1 MLFLGEFNRSSRH
14 LRRTITAITATFL
27 VGALGACGGSWATES
42 GDSVADTTGDQ
53 ITLTV
58 YSGRS
63 EALVSE
69 LFAQFTAQTGIEI
82 SARYGDSGEMAAL
95 LLTEG
100 RKTPADVFF
109 SQDAGALGAVSDAE
123 LLATLP
129 SALIELV
136 GESYRSRTG
145 TWVATSGRARV
156 VVYNPTLVDTPPTSV
171 DDLLDPKWSG
181 KIGFVPTNASWQS
194 FVTALR
200 VIRGEDA
207 ARKWLESFAANKP
220 VAYEKNAVVVDA
232 VNAAEV
238 ALGLTNHYYL
248 YQKIAAEGVDK
259 VVAKN
264 HFFTNGDVGGLVN
277 VAGVG
282 VLASTRHEQAAQ
294 KFVQFLLSVKGQE
307 YLANKTYEYP
317 LVAGVSQYAEL
328 PSLAELNPPAID
340 LADLKSIEKTQEL
353 LSQTGLLTK

>member
-1 MLFLGEFNRSSRH
+1 MIFLPLSRH
-14 LRRTITAITATFL
+14 MRRTRIALTAIFA
-27 VGALGACGGSWATES
+27 VGALGACGGSSSNES
-42 GDSVADTTGDQ
+42 GDSVANTTGDQ

-69 LFAQFTAQTGIEI
+69 LFAQFTAQTDIEI

-95 LLTEG
+95 LLTES
-100 RKTPADVFF
+100 KSSPADVFY
-109 SQDAGALGAVSDAE
+109 SQDAGALGAVSDAG

-129 SALIELV
+129 SELTELV

-145 TWVATSGRARV
+145 TWVGTSGRARV
-156 VVYNPTLVDTPPTSV
+156 VVYNPTLVHAPPTSV
-171 DDLLDPKWSG
+171 DDLLDPKWLG

-207 ARKWLESFAANKP
+207 AREWLEGFAANKP
-220 VAYEKNAVVVDA
+220 IAYEKNAVVVDA
-232 VNAAEV
+232 VNSGEV

-264 HFFTNGDVGGLVN
+264 HFFTNGDVGGLIN

-282 VLASTRHEQAAQ
+282 VLASTRYEQAAQ
-294 KFVQFLLSVKGQE
+294 QFVRYLLSTEAQK
-307 YLANKTYEYP
+307 YMANKTYEYP
-317 LVAGVSQYAEL
+317 LAAGVLQYAEL
-328 PSLAELNPPAID
+328 PALSDLNPPTID
-340 LADLKSIEKTQEL
+340 LADLKSIERTQEL
-353 LSQTGLLTK
+353 LSQTGLLTR

>member
-1 MLFLGEFNRSSRH
+1 MLLLHLSRQV
-14 LRRTITAITATFL
+14 RRTISALTATFA
-27 VGALGACGGSWATES
+27 VGALAACGGSPATE
-42 GDSVADTTGDQ
+42 TTGDQ

-69 LFAQFTAQTGIEI
+69 LFAQFTAETGIKI

-123 LLATLP
+123 LLAPLP
-129 SALIELV
+129 SALTELV
-136 GESYRSRTG
+136 SKSFRSRTG
-145 TWVATSGRARV
+145 TWVGTSGRARV
-156 VVYNPTLVDTPPTSV
+156 VVYNPTLVDRLPTSI

-181 KIGFVPTNASWQS
+181 KIGFAPTNASWQA

-207 ARKWLESFAANKP
+207 AREWLKGFAANKP
-220 VAYEKNAVVVDA
+220 VAYEKNGVVRDA
-232 VNAAEV
+232 VNAGEI
-238 ALGLTNHYYL
+238 ALGLSNHYYL
-248 YQKIAAEGVDK
+248 YEKIAAEGADK

-264 HFFTNGDVGGLVN
+264 HFFTNGDVGGLIN

-282 VLASTRHEQAAQ
+282 VLATTRHKEAAHQ
-294 KFVQFLLSVKGQE
+294 FVQFLLSVKGQE
-307 YLANKTYEYP
+307 YFANKTYEYP
-317 LVAGVSQYAEL
+317 LVAGVPQYAKL
-328 PSLAELNPPAID
+328 PSLSKLNPPAID
-340 LADLKSIEKTQEL
+340 LADLNSIEKTQEL
-353 LSQTGLLTK
+353 LSQTGLLTR